1 MSNERVLAVKNYF
14 KEVGSKIKPE
24 RIAGYLAVNNAA
36 RYLTIALAVISLVL
50 TSSYAHAST
59 SNGSE
64 FTPILTLITDWIMG
78 VPGIIAAIAIV
89 LTGIFAA
96 LSKGAMAL
104 FISLIIAGAI
114 FAVPAI
120 ATGIAT
126 SLGGAIF

>member
-1 MSNERVLAVKNYF
+1 MKKLSEKIQEVKSVF
-14 KEVGSKIKPE
+14 DLKIKQE
-24 RIAGYLAVNNAA
+24 RFNYLIVSA
-36 RYLTIALAVISLVL
+36 RFLPIALAILSVVF

-59 SNGSE
+59 SSGSE
-64 FTPILTLITDWIMG
+64 FTPILTLVTGWIMG
-78 VPGIIAAIAIV
+78 VPGILAAIAIV
-89 LTGIFAA
+89 LTGIFTA

-114 FAVPAI
+114 FTVPAI